1 MKYWKIFQNM
11 KKIILTQLW
20 KTKKFLLQSTYAM

>member
-1 MKYWKIFQNM
+1 MKYWKIFQNT

-20 KTKKFLLQSTYAM
+20 KMKKFLLQSTYAM